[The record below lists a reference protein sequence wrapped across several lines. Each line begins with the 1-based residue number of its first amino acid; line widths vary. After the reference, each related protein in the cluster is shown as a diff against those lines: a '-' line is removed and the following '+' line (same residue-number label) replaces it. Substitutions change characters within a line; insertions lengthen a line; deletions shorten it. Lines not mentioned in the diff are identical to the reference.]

1 LNDSLVKLTSKVD
14 SIDTHT
20 KMLETQI
27 SQVAEQVATSS
38 QSPGAFPSQ
47 TEINPKG
54 RINAITLRDGKKL
67 EDPIV
72 KSKIIEGEIESEKPQ
87 GEKALGESKK
97 PIVLTPYKPK
107 IPFPPRLVKPN
118 LDAQFRKFVYMLK
131 RIYINVPFTKALS

>member
-27 SQVAEQVATSS
+27 SQVAQQIATSS
-38 QSPGAFPSQ
+38 QTPRVFPSQ

-67 EDPIV
+67 EDPVV

-87 GEKALGESKK
+87 GEKAL
-97 PIVLTPYKPK
+97 
-107 IPFPPRLVKPN
+107 
-118 LDAQFRKFVYMLK
+118 
-131 RIYINVPFTKALS
+131 